1 MPAFRQH
8 PAILV
13 QRKTRR
19 EYGRSADIS
28 CTRFRVAEGDPAHA
42 DQDALSAQRGPQR
55 SQQPVGQRGD
65 LGTRA
70 VQPDDGHRVLAVP
83 ATTEAM
89 PCRTKYRV
97 MASGSE
103 ASTDEGAR

>member
-13 QRKTRR
+13 RRKTRR
-19 EYGRSADIS
+19 EYVRSADIS

-42 DQDALSAQRGPQR
+42 DQDAPSAQR

-83 ATTEAM
+83 ATAEAM

-103 ASTDEGAR
+103 ASTDERAR